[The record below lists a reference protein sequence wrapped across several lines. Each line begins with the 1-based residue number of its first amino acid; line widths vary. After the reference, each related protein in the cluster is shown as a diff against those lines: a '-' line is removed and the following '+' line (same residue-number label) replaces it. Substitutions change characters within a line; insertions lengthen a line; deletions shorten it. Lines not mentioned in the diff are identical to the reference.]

1 MSSENPFFAPLSIQQ
16 ELLEATTDA
25 FQKSTDVPE
34 QVEKLEE
41 VDVGHTPG
49 EVVYTENKLELLHY
63 ESLTDEQH
71 KTPILIV
78 YALINKPFIL
88 DLQPDRSVVRRLLE
102 AGHDVYLVDWNEPS
116 RLDQHLTL
124 EDYVN
129 RYIDNCVDVVRERSG
144 QDRINILGYCMGGTM
159 TVMYTALHQEKV
171 RTLGLMAAGLCF
183 DRTGGVLELWGDQE
197 YYDPEDVVEAYGN
210 VPAEMLDVGFA
221 LMDPVANYVSKYVRL
236 YDNIDNDD
244 FVRNFGRMEQW
255 LDEGIDVA
263 GETYV
268 QFLRDIYQ
276 ENKLQRNELHLGGEH
291 VDVTSI
297 EVPVLQITGEYDH
310 LIPPEASKPFNELVG
325 SDDTDVIEYPT
336 GHIGL
341 AVSGSSHRDVWPRV
355 AEWYIEK
362 STDDPDHLAEV
373 ETAVEESTDQIGI
386 EEIDVD
392 VDDLAAVE
400 PDEGVT
406 VEVTEPGA
414 EEDASDAEDDDST
427 TAEDGDTASIGGADL
442 ETVDGIGPAYAKRL
456 RDGGIETVAELAGA
470 DPETVAE
477 AADVGTT
484 RAESWI
490 ASAQE

>member
-1 MSSENPFFAPLSIQQ
+1 MSSENPMFAPLSFQQ
-16 ELLEATTDA
+16 ELMEATTDA
-25 FQKSTDVPE
+25 FEASTEMPD
-34 QVEKLEE
+34 QLEKMES
-41 VDVGHTPG
+41 VDVGQTPS

-116 RLDQHLTL
+116 RLDRHLAL

-129 RYIDNCVDVVRERSG
+129 RYIDNCVDVVRERSDE
-144 QDRINILGYCMGGTM
+144 DRINILGYCMGGTM

-197 YYDPEDVVEAYGN
+197 YYDPEDVVDAYGN
-210 VPAEMLDVGFA
+210 VPAEMLDAGFA

-236 YDNIDNDD
+236 YENIDNDE
-244 FVRNFGRMEQW
+244 FVENFGRMEQW

-263 GETYV
+263 GETYI

-276 ENKLQRNELHLGGEH
+276 ENRLQRNEMYLDGDH
-291 VDVTSI
+291 VDVTDI

-310 LIPPEASKPFNELVG
+310 LIPPEASKPMNERFG
-325 SDDTDVIEYPT
+325 SDDTEIIEYAT

-355 AEWYIEK
+355 AEWYVKK
-362 STDDPDHLAEV
+362 STDDPEHLAAV
-373 ETAVEESTDQIGI
+373 ETAVEKATDQIGI

-392 VDDLAAVE
+392 VGTDAERTDVEAVDGVGPTYAERLRAADIGTAANLAE
-400 PDEGVT
+400 
-406 VEVTEPGA
+406 
-414 EEDASDAEDDDST
+414 SDA
-427 TAEDGDTASIGGADL
+427 
-442 ETVDGIGPAYAKRL
+442 
-456 RDGGIETVAELAGA
+456 
-470 DPETVAE
+470 ETVAE
-477 AADVGTT
+477 AADVGPD
-484 RAESWI
+484 RAEKWI
-490 ASAQE
+490 RQVRE

>member
-297 EVPVLQITGEYDH
+297 EVPVLQIMGEYDH

-325 SDDTDVIEYPT
+325 SDDTEVIEYPT

-490 ASAQE
+490 TSAQE